1 MLRSVISSF
10 LKKYFEWVIMKRCVV
25 LGKIRMKY
33 RFKYMRNNG
42 KRKLSKVLVS
52 ERMDQ
57 NR

>member
-25 LGKIRMKY
+25 LGKIRMKD